1 MLEQMKAVN
10 NYIIVENLKEGP
22 KKVAGLILTEDV
34 DSDNRYIKA
43 KVISI
48 GNLVEGIKENDI
60 IYYDKH
66 AGHGVQYK
74 DILYQ
79 VIRSG
84 DVVLID

>member
-1 MLEQMKAVN
+1 MKAVN
-10 NYIIVENLKEGP
+10 YYIIIDPIKEGP
-22 KKVAGLILTEDV
+22 KKVGGLVLTDEV
-34 DSDNRYIKA
+34 NEDNRYLKA

-66 AGHGVQYK
+66 AGHGIQHK
-74 DILYQ
+74 DKFYG
-79 VIRSG
+79 VIRQQ

>member
-1 MLEQMKAVN
+1 MKAVN
-10 NYIIVENLKEGP
+10 NYIIVEKIKQGP
-22 KKVAGLILTEDV
+22 KTVGGLILTEDV
-34 DSDNRYIKA
+34 DQDNRYIKA
-43 KVISI
+43 TVIST
-48 GNLVEGIKENDI
+48 GNLVEGIKDNDVVF
-60 IYYDKH
+60 YDKH